1 MAKEILLNQQ
11 EQKVLT
17 KHLLKWLKSN
27 DNDEVLRDILLKT
40 RYEFYFDEGTIRDH
54 IGVPLVDKWN
64 FVHDNCEWN
73 SMEEFHNL
81 LWDFL
86 LQVEDRELRKYL
98 KN

>member
-1 MAKEILLNQQ
+1 MAKKILLSKE

-17 KHLLKWLKSN
+17 KHLLRWLHSN

-40 RYEFYFDEGTIRDH
+40 RYEFYFDEETIMEH
-54 IGVPLVDKWN
+54 VGVPLVDKWN
-64 FVHDNCEWN
+64 FIHDNCEWD
-73 SMEEFHNL
+73 SMEDFHNL

-98 KN
+98 KS